1 MTVQQAISYLDD
13 VKPNAFSQAVK
24 LRWLSSLEGRL
35 ANEVFL
41 MAPEEAE
48 ENYTYTEADQNKQLL
63 VGMPYD
69 DLYTWWLQAQVDLA
83 NGEYDRARNTL
94 AIFNALWSQ
103 FVCWFSQRYDPAQG
117 YEVTA

>member
-1 MTVQQAISYLDD
+1 MTVQQAISYLDE
-13 VKPNAFSQAVK
+13 VKPNAFSQSVK
-24 LRWLSSLEGRL
+24 LRWLSALEGRV

-48 ENYTYTEADQNKQLL
+48 ENCTFTSADLQKELL

-69 DLYTWWLQAQVDLA
+69 DLYTWWLQAQADLA
-83 NGEYDRARNTL
+83 NGEYDRAQNTMTL
-94 AIFNALWSQ
+94 FNELWGQ
-103 FVCWFSQRYDPAQG
+103 FLRWFCQRYDPIQG